1 MTATAPVGA
10 QHAGH
15 LLVGTG
21 FVLVALCAVALVEHL
36 KARPKKAA
44 RRRPARLG
52 MLSVAATGAAAGG
65 IHLAVVPSHWAQA
78 EIYGA
83 FFALVG
89 TTQVVWSLLLLV
101 RPSRPLLGLNVA
113 ANLGVLL
120 VWLDSRTIGLPLGPA
135 AGLREPIGL
144 LDLACAVIEVAS
156 VVIALRLIL
165 RPERASASPRPAGPT
180 AAAARSRRRATLP
193 AAR

>member
-1 MTATAPVGA
+1 VTAAAPVGA

-36 KARPKKAA
+36 KARPRTAV

-52 MLSVAATGAAAGG
+52 MLCVAAAGASAGG

-78 EIYGA
+78 QVYGA
-83 FFALVG
+83 FFVLVG

-101 RPSRPLLGLNVA
+101 RPSRPLLGLTVA

-120 VWLDSRTIGLPLGPA
+120 VWLQSRTIGLPLGPA
-135 AGLREPIGL
+135 AGRREPIGV
-144 LDLACAVIEVAS
+144 LDLACGVIEAVG
-156 VVIALRLIL
+156 VVIAVRLIL
-165 RPERASASPRPAGPT
+165 RHERASASPPPVGPT
-180 AAAARSRRRATLP
+180 AAAERSRRHAALP

>member
-1 MTATAPVGA
+1 M
-10 QHAGH
+10 
-15 LLVGTG
+15 GTG
-21 FVLVALCAVALVEHL
+21 FVLVALCAVALVEHI
-36 KARPKKAA
+36 KARPKTAA

-83 FFALVG
+83 FFAVVG

-101 RPSRPLLGLNVA
+101 RPSRPLLGLTVA

-120 VWLDSRTIGLPLGPA
+120 VWLQSRTIGLPLGPA

-144 LDLACAVIEVAS
+144 LDLACAVVEVAG

-165 RPERASASPRPAGPT
+165 RHERASASPPPAGPT